1 MTSSFAWLDGSERQ
15 RRQMRDLLSQF
26 KEQGTR
32 DELGLAVVRDTFAD
46 LLFPGTGT
54 LQTRARYFFFV
65 PWQYLDL
72 EHRRVS
78 ASELERRARKA
89 ELDLVETLK
98 AAGDEGTI
106 GARAGRSLQRLPSS
120 IYWSGLRRLGFLTRR
135 GSQED
140 FHRSFGAALNRRV
153 TTTDDGEI
161 VGAAERA
168 WHAKLPAAPPSFPEA
183 ATFALT
189 RDEADF
195 LVDRIRLSAPKSFFA
210 WWVESDLPDIDADF
224 AWDVDAPADHLTREL
239 MHAKNFSETMLGAAI
254 LYNLLLNEIRKAADQ
269 SEALTTKFDTWYA
282 DLDVRALRN
291 WDVPDLWRCLA
302 DAGGKIGPTTR
313 SFMQQWLQLV
323 TSSPSAASLRDSAE
337 ARTLIDRRERQLK
350 GNLARITNPRAL
362 ELWGGSSGLGQLD
375 FRWGSAVR
383 IGRDILEAREHV

>member
-1 MTSSFAWLDGSERQ
+1 MMSSFAWLDGSERQ

-32 DELGLAVVRDTFAD
+32 DELGLSVIRDTFAD

-72 EHRRVS
+72 ERRKVS
-78 ASELERRARKA
+78 PSEIERRARKS

-98 AAGDEGTI
+98 AAGGEGTI

-140 FHRSFGAALNRRV
+140 FHRSFGASINRRV

-161 VGAAERA
+161 VGAAERR

-195 LVDRIRLSAPKSFFA
+195 LVDRIRLSAPKSFFS
-210 WWVESDLPDIDADF
+210 WWVESGLPDIDAKF
-224 AWDVDAPADHLTREL
+224 AWGVEAPADHLTREL
-239 MHAKNFSETMLGAAI
+239 RHARNFSETMLGAAI
-254 LYNLLLNEIRKAADQ
+254 LYNLFLNEIRKDTDQ
-269 SEALTTKFDTWYA
+269 ARALIIRFDTWYA
-282 DLDVRALRN
+282 DLDLRALRN
-291 WDVPDLWRCLA
+291 WDVVDLWRCLT
-302 DAGGKIGPTTR
+302 DAGAQIEPTR
-313 SFMQQWLQLV
+313 PFVQKWLQLV
-323 TSSPSAASLRDSAE
+323 TNTPSAAALRDSDE
-337 ARTLIDRRERQLK
+337 ARTLIDRRERELK
-350 GNLARITNPRAL
+350 GKFARITNARAL
-362 ELWGGSSGLGQLD
+362 ELWGGSSGLGQFD

-383 IGRDILEAREHV
+383 IGRDILEARGDA